1 MAGPAP
7 IYSLATDDHAR
18 AEATAWARFSSARD
32 AAEFCASWLAILC
45 AQVGRVNGALLLVGP
60 ERDGA
65 FRAAASWPDATRNMQ
80 YLAPAAEKALNE
92 RRGVLMPRD
101 AAAPLAREP
110 GALVGYPIEVS
121 GTLRGAVALDLSGG
135 EHALQQALRL
145 VYWAS
150 AWLVDQFRQQDLKE
164 RDTRLARLA
173 LATDLVA
180 SALQERRFASSA
192 LAVANE
198 LAGRLKCDRVSL
210 GFEESG
216 SVEVEAISHTA
227 SFDRKTNLVRLI
239 GEAMD
244 EVLDLDASIVHPA
257 RDGDELGAI
266 AHSELARE
274 FKDLAICSVP
284 LAQDGHA
291 GGVLTLERSRG
302 EAFDA
307 EAIELC
313 KTVGMLLGPILALKR
328 ENERG
333 EWQRLREALA
343 AGARALFGPR
353 HPGVKLLALVA
364 GAVVLFCS
372 LAAGEYRVSAKTV
385 IEGEVQRAAVAPFD
399 GYVAQSLVRAGDTV
413 KKGQVLARLD
423 ERELKLEQTRLA
435 SEREQLM
442 RKHRQAFA
450 ALDRASM
457 AVIAAQIN
465 QAEAQLSLVEDK
477 LARATLAAPFDGI
490 VVSGDLSQL
499 LGSPVEQGKV
509 LFQIAPLDAYRVI
522 LEVDERDI
530 AHVRVGQQGELAL
543 SGMPARPMHFALK
556 QITPVSTAQEGRNY
570 FRVEA
575 QLDNASVHLRPGM
588 EGVGKI
594 SAGERGLIWIWTHPL
609 VDWLRMWAWKW
620 LP

>member
-32 AAEFCASWLAILC
+32 
-45 AQVGRVNGALLLVGP
+45 
-60 ERDGA
+60 
-65 FRAAASWPDATRNMQ
+65 
-80 YLAPAAEKALNE
+80 AAEKALNE

-150 AWLVDQFRQQDLKE
+150 AWLVDQFRQQDLRE
-164 RDTRLARLA
+164 RDARLARLA
-173 LATDLVA
+173 LAADLVA
-180 SALQERRFASSA
+180 TALQERRFAASA

-198 LAGRLKCDRVSL
+198 LAARMSCERVSIGL
-210 GFEESG
+210 ETPAGIEL
-216 SVEVEAISHTA
+216 EAISHTA
-227 SFDRKTNLVRLI
+227 SFDPKTNLVRLI
-239 GEAMD
+239 ADAMH
-244 EVLDLDASIVHPA
+244 EVLDLDAAIVHPA
-257 RDGDELGAI
+257 VAGDELGAI
-266 AHSELARE
+266 AHAELARE
-274 FKDLAICSVP
+274 FRDVAVCSVP
-284 LAQDGHA
+284 LLADGHA
-291 GGVLTLERSRG
+291 IGALTLERASG
-302 EAFDA
+302 EPFDA
-307 EAIELC
+307 PAVELC

-328 ENERG
+328 DNERG
-333 EWQRLREALA
+333 EWQRLRQA
-343 AGARALFGPR
+343 ATGAARALFGPR
-353 HPGVKLLALVA
+353 HPGAKLLAALGA
-364 GAVVLFCS
+364 AAVVF
-372 LAAGEYRVSAKTV
+372 LALASGEYRVAAKTV

-399 GYVAQSLVRAGDTV
+399 GYVAESRVRAGDTV

-477 LARATLAAPFDGI
+477 LARATLA
-490 VVSGDLSQL
+490 
-499 LGSPVEQGKV
+499 
-509 LFQIAPLDAYRVI
+509 
-522 LEVDERDI
+522 
-530 AHVRVGQQGELAL
+530 
-543 SGMPARPMHFALK
+543 
-556 QITPVSTAQEGRNY
+556 
-570 FRVEA
+570 
-575 QLDNASVHLRPGM
+575 
-588 EGVGKI
+588 
-594 SAGERGLIWIWTHPL
+594 
-609 VDWLRMWAWKW
+609 
-620 LP
+620 

>member
-45 AQVGRVNGALLLVGP
+45 AQVGRANGALLLLGP
-60 ERDGA
+60 EADGA
-65 FRAAASWPDATRNMQ
+65 FRAAATWPDATRNMQ

-92 RRGVLMPRD
+92 RRGVLVPRD
-101 AAAPLAREP
+101 A

-150 AWLVDQFRQQDLKE
+150 AWLVDQFRQQDLRE
-164 RDTRLARLA
+164 RDARLARLA
-173 LATDLVA
+173 LAADLVA
-180 SALQERRFASSA
+180 TALQERRFTAAA

-198 LAGRLKCDRVSL
+198 LAARMGCERVSIGL
-210 GFEESG
+210 ETPAGI
-216 SVEVEAISHTA
+216 EVEAISHTA
-227 SFDRKTNLVRLI
+227 SFDPKTNLVRLI
-239 GEAMD
+239 ADAMH
-244 EVLDLDASIVHPA
+244 EVLDLDAAIVHPA
-257 RDGDELGAI
+257 VAGDELGAI
-266 AHSELARE
+266 AHAELARE
-274 FKDLAICSVP
+274 FRDVAVCSVP
-284 LAQDGHA
+284 LLADGHA
-291 GGVLTLERSRG
+291 IGALTLERASG
-302 EAFDA
+302 EPFDA
-307 EAIELC
+307 PAVELC

-328 ENERG
+328 DNERG
-333 EWQRLREALA
+333 EWQRLRQA
-343 AGARALFGPR
+343 ATGAARALFGPR
-353 HPGVKLLALVA
+353 HPGAKLLAALGA
-364 GAVVLFCS
+364 AAVVF
-372 LAAGEYRVSAKTV
+372 LALASGEYRVAAKTV

-399 GYVAQSLVRAGDTV
+399 GYVAESRVRAGDTV

-435 SEREQLM
+435 SEREQLT

-450 ALDRASM
+450 ALDRATM
-457 AVIAAQIN
+457 AVIGAQIN

-499 LGSPVEQGKV
+499 LGAPVEQGKV

-575 QLDNASVHLRPGM
+575 QLDNASAHLRPGM

>member
-353 HPGVKLLALVA
+353 HPGVKLLALIA

-435 SEREQLM
+435 SEREQLT